1 MRKVWIMAEQGLYNC
16 SRRHRAG
23 IVLLVTLVLLVVLS
37 TLVYTLSSRVSAQR
51 HRDQYIIDYSQ
62 ARYSCDSA
70 VKYALA
76 SLEDLE
82 PVLIS
87 RPNVPDFSDL
97 FAMSELDYQE
107 LLAQYAAEAGY
118 VDSNEDESLSSFS
131 DLVSSLENDDVNDSN
146 DIGEA
151 NDYDP
156 LASIKIP
163 GPYGPP
169 WPFVTEPIEFE
180 LGSATVRIEIED
192 ENAKYPL
199 GWALLADAEIK
210 REAQVG
216 FEVFCEWMNMDRGD
230 IDSLEE
236 QLKEI
241 GKIKPFKLEFK
252 PITKTVRTT
261 STPPSRTSGTS
272 SRSGTTRSRRT
283 PLTRISRKTISPA
296 VQIAEQ
302 TAFFSRLFHSSM
314 IDTEILARPSVVS
327 QSRDESALKYMGTW
341 SSMKVNI
348 NTAPRHVLEAAFV
361 FGGDAEKI
369 ADEIIRQR
377 RIKPFEDMDEL
388 RRSLFGY
395 SDSIRKCEKY
405 ITLTS
410 RFFTIRVTAVSGV
423 AKASSIIAITKDGK
437 KVQRVAV
444 MNI

>member
-1 MRKVWIMAEQGLYNC
+1 
-16 SRRHRAG
+16 
-23 IVLLVTLVLLVVLS
+23 VLLVTLVLLVVLS
-37 TLVYTLSSRVSAQR
+37 TLAYTLSGRVSAQR

-97 FAMSELDYQE
+97 FAMSEVDYQE

-118 VDSNEDESLSSFS
+118 VDSNEEESSGSFS
-131 DLVSSLENDDVNDSN
+131 DLVDILEADDVNDSN
-146 DIGEA
+146 AISEA

-163 GPYGPP
+163 GPYGPR
-169 WPFVTEPIEFE
+169 WPFVTEPVEFE

-199 GWALLADAEIK
+199 GWALLNDADIK

-216 FEVFCEWMNMDRGD
+216 FEIFCEWMGMDRGD

-241 GKIKPFKLEFK
+241 GVIKPFKLDFK
-252 PITKTVRTT
+252 AISRTVRTT
-261 STPPSRTSGTS
+261 SSTPSKTSGTSS

-283 PLTRISRKTISPA
+283 PLPRISRKTISPA
-296 VQIAEQ
+296 AQIAEQ

-314 IDTEILARPSVVS
+314 IDTETLARPSVVS
-327 QSRDESALKYMGTW
+327 ESRDESALKYMGTW
-341 SSMKVNI
+341 ASMKVNI
-348 NTAPRHVLEAAFV
+348 NTAPRQVLEAAFV

-388 RRSLFGY
+388 RRLLFGY
-395 SDSIRKCEKY
+395 SDSIRRCEKY